1 MDSGKLATKHQNEKL
16 IERKRIKTTLRG
28 EFDMKAKA
36 VGMGKGWLDRK
47 LASSKFRKGFEEELQ
62 KLAIGEQLA
71 RLRLEAGLTQAQV
84 AKRTGT
90 TASAISRYENSEY
103 DRYELR
109 TLQKIVRAC
118 GGRLEISLEPGPK
131 THRAA

>member
-1 MDSGKLATKHQNEKL
+1 
-16 IERKRIKTTLRG
+16 
-28 EFDMKAKA
+28 MKAKA
-36 VGMGKGWLDRK
+36 VRMGKGWLDRK
-47 LASSKFRKGFEEELQ
+47 LTSSGFRKGFEEEMQ

-71 RLRLEAGLTQAQV
+71 RLRMEAGLTQSQV

-90 TASAISRYENSEY
+90 TASAISRYENAEY

>member
-1 MDSGKLATKHQNEKL
+1 
-16 IERKRIKTTLRG
+16 
-28 EFDMKAKA
+28 MKAKA

-47 LASSKFRKGFEEELQ
+47 LVSSKFRKGFEEELQ

-90 TASAISRYENSEY
+90 TASAISRYENAEY

>member
-1 MDSGKLATKHQNEKL
+1 
-16 IERKRIKTTLRG
+16 
-28 EFDMKAKA
+28 MKAKA
-36 VGMGKGWLDRK
+36 ARAGKGWLDRK
-47 LASSKFRKGFEEELQ
+47 LMSQKFRKGFEEELQ

-90 TASAISRYENSEY
+90 TASAISRYENAEY

>member
-1 MDSGKLATKHQNEKL
+1 
-16 IERKRIKTTLRG
+16 
-28 EFDMKAKA
+28 MKAKA
-36 VGMGKGWLDRK
+36 VEMGKDWLDRK

-90 TASAISRYENSEY
+90 TASAISRYENAEY

>member
-1 MDSGKLATKHQNEKL
+1 MKTKTA
-16 IERKRIKTTLRG
+16 RT
-28 EFDMKAKA
+28 
-36 VGMGKGWLDRK
+36 GKGWVERK
-47 LASSKFRKGFEEELQ
+47 LANPKFRKGFEEESQ
-62 KLAIGEQLA
+62 KLAIGEQLS
-71 RLRLEAGLTQAQV
+71 RLRQEAGLTQAQV

-90 TASAISRYENSEY
+90 TASAISRYENAEY

-118 GGRLEISLEPGPK
+118 GGRLDITMEPDPN

>member
-1 MDSGKLATKHQNEKL
+1 
-16 IERKRIKTTLRG
+16 
-28 EFDMKAKA
+28 MKAKA

-90 TASAISRYENSEY
+90 TASAISRYENAEY